1 MSRAIR
7 QRVQVLIV
15 GAGLAGT
22 TAALT
27 LADAGFE
34 VCLVTAGPEADG
46 GNSALAQGGIIYCTR
61 PDDIPH
67 LEKDILVAGHHH
79 NSLRAVRFLAY
90 KGPESVQ
97 RILLD
102 QIGVPFDRNSD
113 GDLNFTREGGHSSNR
128 IVHCADHTGRSIM
141 QHMLA
146 AVQAHPNIRLLV
158 GRTAVDLITTHHHS
172 RQQSY
177 SYQLTNQCL
186 GAYVFNEADRAVE
199 TVLADWTILA
209 TGGVGRIFLHS
220 TNGPGAIGAGL
231 SMAQRAGVRLD
242 NMEYVQFHPTALYH
256 RSAQRFLIT
265 EALRGEGARLINT
278 RGEAFMARYDQ
289 REDLAPRD
297 IVARAIANEML
308 HSGDDCV
315 YLDLS
320 RVKLD
325 VAKRFPTIYKHCLSI
340 GIDITIQSIPVV
352 PAAHYFCGGILTDLH
367 GRTTLAR
374 LYSVGECSCTG
385 LHGANRLASTSL
397 LEALL
402 WGYSAGRH
410 IVGQSRSGNSPLGRR
425 LSSRLLD
432 SIPNWESP
440 GNEQLDD
447 PVLIAQDWAS
457 IRNTMWNYVGISRS
471 AARLKRAFEDLRDL
485 ERHLH
490 DFYKRTSLSKP
501 LIDLFHGSRTAYTI
515 TQAALRNSSSLGC
528 HHRAD

>member
-1 MSRAIR
+1 MSRSVR
-7 QRVQVLIV
+7 QRVNVLII
-15 GAGLAGT
+15 GAGLAGS

-34 VCLVTAGPEADG
+34 VSLVAAGPELDG
-46 GNSALAQGGIIYCTR
+46 GNSSLAQGGIIHR
-61 PDDIPH
+61 PDPGDIPF
-67 LEKDILVAGHHH
+67 LEKDILVAGHYH
-79 NSLRAVRFLAY
+79 NSLRAVRYLAY
-90 KGPESVQ
+90 KGPETVQ

-102 QIGVPFDRNSD
+102 RLRVPFDRN
-113 GDLNFTREGGHSSNR
+113 GDDKLNFTREGGHSAPR
-128 IVHCADHTGRSIM
+128 IIHCADHTGRSIM
-141 QHMLA
+141 LCMLA
-146 AVQAHPNIRLLV
+146 AVREHPNIHVLT
-158 GRTAVDLITTHHHS
+158 GHTAVDLITTHHHS

-177 SYQLTNQCL
+177 RYQLTNQCL
-186 GAYVFNEADRAVE
+186 GAYIFNETDREVE

-209 TGGVGRIFLHS
+209 TGGVGRVYLHS

-242 NMEYVQFHPTALYH
+242 NMEYVQFHPTSLFH
-256 RSAQRFLIT
+256 RAPQRFLIT
-265 EALRGEGARLINT
+265 EALRGEGARLINS

-297 IVARAIANEML
+297 IVSRAIADEML

-325 VAKRFPTIYKHCLSI
+325 VAARFPTIYKHCLDI
-340 GIDITIQSIPVV
+340 GIDITRQPIPVV

-410 IVGQSRSGNSPLGRR
+410 IANRTRHDSIPLGRG
-425 LSSRLLD
+425 LSSRLLA
-432 SIPNWESP
+432 SIPDWESP

-447 PVLIAQDWAS
+447 PVLINQDWAT
-457 IRNTMWNYVGISRS
+457 IRNTMWNYVGITRS
-471 AARLKRAFEDLRDL
+471 SARLKRAFEDLRDL

-501 LIDLFHGSRTAYTI
+501 LIDLFHGSRTAYII
-515 TQAALRNSSSLGC
+515 TQAALRNRGSLGC
-528 HHRAD
+528 HYRAD